1 MKVDGPKLL
10 EEFRR
15 HLAEHNLPATQH
27 RAAVAEAGFAAGER
41 LSAEEV
47 GRLVSSRVAVGT
59 ATIYRTLDLLVR
71 AGLAKEHDFGEGF
84 KRYEP
89 LAAGQAHEHC
99 ICSSCGRVT
108 EFANDRLERMIAL
121 LAEEVEFRPH
131 HHRLEIYGLCRSCQ
145 QTTPLPVTSCVLKG
159 SAAVSCGT
167 IHSSP
172 ACGRGVGT
180 PPPPPAGRSSARAGR
195 SRTPSPGRTT
205 SRYNARA
212 PGRPRAARSA

>member
-1 MKVDGPKLL
+1 MKVDATKLL
-10 EEFRR
+10 DEFRR
-15 HLAEHNLPATQH
+15 YLAEHNLPATHQ
-27 RAAVAEAGFAAGER
+27 RLAVADAVFVAGEH

-47 GRLVSSRVAVGT
+47 SRRVAKRGVAVGT

-71 AGLAKEHDFGEGF
+71 AGLAKEHEFGEGF

-108 EFANDRLERMIAL
+108 EFSNDRLERMIAL

-145 QTTPLPVTSCVLKG
+145 QANPL
-159 SAAVSCGT
+159 
-167 IHSSP
+167 
-172 ACGRGVGT
+172 
-180 PPPPPAGRSSARAGR
+180 ARTR
-195 SRTPSPGRTT
+195 
-205 SRYNARA
+205 
-212 PGRPRAARSA
+212 